1 MKKLFQI
8 EKIKALSYPAF
19 RTLMIIHFILFLLVV
34 LIVSRIEFSIPGFSI
49 KKLYQFPN
57 IWQFLPWIASWFNL
71 FLAIVVILLT
81 GNEFLF
87 RTFRQNIIDGLSRYD
102 LLKGK
107 LILIVSI
114 SLYTFILV
122 FLTGLVFGILNT
134 KDPSFTIFFENIHI
148 LLVYFVQAIAYM
160 ILGML
165 FALIFRNNA
174 LSIIM
179 FILYFFPIEPIVRV
193 VFPESARLFFPIKII
208 SNLTPKPEVFS
219 LTSENAYSTASGEN
233 PLELEQMG
241 IISKQLSLEVNTLI
255 SVGYV
260 LLFVFLSGVMVRK
273 RNL

>member
-8 EKIKALSYPAF
+8 EKVKALSYPAF
-19 RTLMIIHFILFLLVV
+19 RTLMIIHFILFLLVA
-34 LIVSRIEFSIPGFSI
+34 LIVSRIEFSVPGFSI
-49 KKLYQFPN
+49 NNLYKFPN
-57 IWQFLPWIASWFNL
+57 IWKFLPWTASWFNL

-107 LILIVSI
+107 LILIFSI

-122 FLTGLVFGILNT
+122 FLTGLVFGLLNT
-134 KDPSFTIFFENIHI
+134 KDTTFIMFIENIHI

-219 LTSENAYSTASGEN
+219 LTSENAYSTAPGGN
-233 PLELEQMG
+233 TLELEQLG
-241 IISKQLSLEVNTLI
+241 IVSKQLPLEVNTII
-255 SVGYV
+255 SIGYI
-260 LLFVFLSGVMVRK
+260 LLFVFISGVMVRK
-273 RNL
+273 RNF